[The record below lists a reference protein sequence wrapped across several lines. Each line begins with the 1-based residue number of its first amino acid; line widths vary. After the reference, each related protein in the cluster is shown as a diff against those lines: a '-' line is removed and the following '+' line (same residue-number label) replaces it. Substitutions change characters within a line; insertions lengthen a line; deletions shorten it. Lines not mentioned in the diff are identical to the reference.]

1 MSLSLGSSLASKVYL
16 GATEIKGAYLGATQV
31 YTSFVSLLDLYPA
44 TAAYSAYDLG
54 NKRGS
59 VTESEGTVVNPVQ
72 RWRRGSDDALQ
83 MFTAAEVA
91 DGTAL
96 DFVVPTAVQALYSNT
111 MQFDGSTDYVGLGI
125 GDPLGFDGA
134 GKVGAT
140 VTIIVPSN
148 PTGTEDI
155 FYNYISGGAVGFA
168 LDLQANGTIRCSG
181 RSVGGD
187 GFKSLTSTQTVTLG
201 AINTIQFYLD
211 YANDEI
217 GVKINSN
224 AWETST
230 ATFANATYTN
240 GSSTNSTR
248 IGNAEAVGRFFTG
261 VVKDVEIYKDDVLT
275 NSYAGYG
282 NTSANWEDDTGSVD
296 GTISATSP
304 ATFTGQGFDA
314 YLLTEYDQSG
324 NDYDL
329 TQTTAANQPLVV
341 SGGALTVDDYG
352 NVAPSFD
359 GVNDFMTHSATV
371 TQPFTAVSVYTAT
384 AVNSPTYGS
393 ASLGATLARRSS
405 GEYIMFAGSVLAGGV
420 HPSTAQ
426 ISSAVFNGA
435 SSIGRWDGTQILSGA
450 SGTNVNIDLVGSNA
464 GNYHTGNIA
473 ATLFYD
479 SDESANLPAIEA
491 KLSTIVTTAIS

>member
-1 MSLSLGSSLASKVYL
+1 MVRHAPSIGLGLGLSLRGYGSSV
-16 GATEIKGAYLGATQV
+16 
-31 YTSFVSLLDLYPA
+31 SFGLLDLYPA

-72 RWRRGSDDALQ
+72 RWRRSSDDALQ
-83 MFTAAEVA
+83 MFTAAQVA
-91 DGTAL
+91 GGTAL
-96 DFVVPTAVQALYSNT
+96 DFVAPTDVQALYNSA
-111 MQFDGSTDYVGLGI
+111 MYFDGTNDYVNLGA
-125 GDPLGFDGA
+125 GDPLSFNGA
-134 GKVGAT
+134 AKIGVT
-140 VTIIVPSN
+140 VKIVVPSN

-155 FYNYISGGAVGFA
+155 FYNYVSGGSVGFA
-168 LDLQANGTIRCSG
+168 LDLQVNGTIRCSG

-187 GFKSLTSTQTVTLG
+187 GFQSLTSTQTVTLG
-201 AINTIQFYLD
+201 AINTIQVYLD

-217 GVKINSN
+217 GIKINSN

-240 GSSTNSTR
+240 GSSTNNTR

-261 VVKDVEIYKDDVLT
+261 VIKDVEIYKDDVLT
-275 NSYAGYG
+275 NSYAGDG
-282 NTSANWEDDTGSVD
+282 NTSANWEDDTDGVD
-296 GTISATSP
+296 GTVGGSP
-304 ATFTGQGFDA
+304 ALFTGQGYDA

-329 TQTTAANQPLVV
+329 TQTTAAKQPLVV

-384 AVNSPTYGS
+384 AVNSPIYGS